1 MTSILITSSVL
12 ILAILVVR
20 RLLQSRLDP
29 RVQYALWALVLVRL
43 LVPVS
48 LPAWNF
54 SVLTAAA
61 PVERQVAARV
71 NAGPVYF
78 QPVGRTD
85 LSFMAQRTELEPGQ
99 EVQTGDSF
107 GYAVVDQGAQTAT
120 RYALRLTWAQV
131 LELVWKIGM
140 AAVGLFFVLS
150 NLLFWRR
157 LARCRQRWEGE
168 LPFPVRQRVYLVPE
182 AAIPSPCLFGGAIY
196 LTPKAAQSPATL
208 AYVLRHESTHA
219 RHLDPLWALL
229 RCVCLTIYWFDPL
242 VWLAARC
249 ARHDCELA
257 CDQSVMAGMD
267 QESRLGYGQ
276 ALLTLVPVKRV
287 ANPFLSATTMTSG
300 KAQLRRRIRRI
311 AQQPRRAV
319 AVALVAAMLAAVFC
333 ACTFTGGK
341 SGVFDPPRVAHGTA
355 NSLTGQELAWFNEE
369 FFGSGEYETMPTQFA
384 NPWILYDDIRDVDLR
399 ELFYLEGETPTD
411 EEIREHLGMDPANL
425 PCPAY
430 KLTRDAMNDLLGKY
444 TGTTLADSNLVGLE
458 QELGQGQ
465 DAWYWEH
472 GDTNYCGRL
481 CFLCGTREET
491 ADGATVKLYHCA
503 GSFAG
508 GQWYCVT
515 LSEEGTGEMG
525 ERKYYF
531 VSNQTCDRP
540 AIPTPLPEGKP
551 EAVLSLEDARE
562 CVPQKVTLE
571 TRPAQEFST
580 HWEDRIA
587 DWTLKGG
594 HRVQINRCTD
604 GVIRAA
610 VERADG
616 DWDVF
621 LSDLS
626 EEAELFF
633 YSDLFGKDGFFIYHY
648 GQYDDHSGGP
658 LYDYYYFTEDG
669 ELMLLARTQA
679 HFSEHMCLDADGDG
693 TDELVCGRYLYF
705 ARDGK
710 LFEAD
715 LSAMLAREFPE
726 LGTDDDFASGYW
738 EPWGKY
744 CELTGY
750 SNDPQKGG
758 YQWTRYLYFD
768 GESILVYKF
777 LPETVDHMVAE
788 ADLGVPEAVVE
799 AAKAYVSSQ
808 LDQRSDGVWYMA
820 ETSDYPDLG
829 RESGF
834 DNWRVAEFSIP
845 YENIFD
851 SVNVIGWNF
860 TYELHALQPVNIV
873 WAGPSYVTEDGW
885 AWGGSRWLFFE
896 KKDEEYVFLFAMDQ
910 IASPGSKGFEEDLVN
925 QLKER

>member
-1 MTSILITSSVL
+1 MTHILITSSVL
-12 ILAILVVR
+12 ILGVLLVR
-20 RLLQSRLDP
+20 RLLRSRLDP
-29 RVQYALWALVLVRL
+29 RVQYALWALVLARL
-43 LVPVS
+43 LIPVS

-61 PVERQVAARV
+61 PVERQVVERV
-71 NAGPVYF
+71 NAGPVYL
-78 QPVGRTD
+78 QRVGKAD
-85 LSFMAQRTELEPGQ
+85 LSHIAQKTELEPGQ

-107 GYAVVDQGAQTAT
+107 GYAVVDKDAQTAT
-120 RYALRLTWAQV
+120 RYALRLTVGQV
-131 LELVWKIGM
+131 LGLVWKIGM
-140 AAVGLFFVLS
+140 AAMGLFFLLS

-229 RCVCLTIYWFDPL
+229 RCVCLTVYWFDPL
-242 VWLAARC
+242 VWLAVGC
-249 ARHDCELA
+249 AKHDCELA

-267 QESRLGYGQ
+267 REDRLGYGQ
-276 ALLTLVPVKRV
+276 ALLTLVPVKRA
-287 ANPFLSATTMTSG
+287 ANPFLSATTMTAG

-319 AVALVAAMLAAVFC
+319 AVAVVAAILAAVFC

-341 SGVFDPPRVAHGTA
+341 SAPSDPAKAAPGTA
-355 NSLTGQELAWFNEE
+355 NSLTGQELTWFNEE
-369 FFGSGEYETMPTQFA
+369 FFGNGEFETMPTQFA
-384 NPWILYDDIRDVDLR
+384 NPWILYDDIRDVNLR
-399 ELFYLEGETPTD
+399 ELFYVEGEPPTD
-411 EEIREHLGMDPANL
+411 EEIRQHMGMDPANL

-430 KLTRDAMNDLLGKY
+430 KLTRDQMNDLLGKY
-444 TGTTLADSNLVGLE
+444 TGTTLADSHLVGLE

-491 ADGATVKLYHCA
+491 VSGATVRLYHSA

-515 LSEEGTGEMG
+515 LSEQGAGEM
-525 ERKYYF
+525 RDRTYHF

-562 CVPQKVTLE
+562 CMPQKVTLE
-571 TRPAQEFST
+571 TRPAQDFST
-580 HWEDRIA
+580 HWEDRINN
-587 DWTLKGG
+587 WELGG
-594 HRVQINRCTD
+594 HHIQLNRCKD

-610 VERADG
+610 VEQESGA
-616 DWDVF
+616 WDVF

-633 YSDLFGKDGFFIYHY
+633 YNDLFGKDGFFIYHY

-658 LYDYYYFTEDG
+658 LYDYYYFDDNG
-669 ELMLLARTQA
+669 QLMLLARTQA

-715 LSAMLAREFPE
+715 LSAMLAQEFPE

-744 CELTGY
+744 CELTGNSY
-750 SNDPQKGG
+750 DPQKGG

-768 GESILVYKF
+768 GESIVVYKHT
-777 LPETVDHMVAE
+777 PQTQDHVAE
-788 ADLGVPEAVVE
+788 GADVGVPTPVVE
-799 AAKAYVSSQ
+799 AAKAYV
-808 LDQRSDGVWYMA
+808 LDRLEQDNDGIWHTVEAVSFSDPAWEA
-820 ETSDYPDLG
+820 
-829 RESGF
+829 GF
-834 DNWRVAEFSIP
+834 DDWRVAEFSVP
-845 YENIFD
+845 YENTFD
-851 SVNVIGWNF
+851 GTDVIGWCLS
-860 TYELHALQPVNIV
+860 YELHALRPANIV
-873 WAGPSYVTEDGW
+873 LAGSVYVTEDGW
-885 AWGGSRWLFFE
+885 AGGHCPWLFFQKE
-896 KKDEEYVFLFAMDQ
+896 DEEYVFLFAMDQ
-910 IASPGSKGFEEDLVN
+910 IASPGSKGFEEDLAN
-925 QLKER
+925 RLKER